1 MGSKKKPKGLGDV
14 IEKVTKATGIKSAVK
29 TLIGEDCG
37 CEERREKLND
47 LFPMY
52 KNIAMD
58 ASQKRVWESLEAP
71 LATGRLRGKNSQLFR
86 KLYDEL
92 FEKRHSWCGCGNE
105 SARRI
110 QSVRKI
116 YEYSCDQ

>member
-29 TLIGEDCG
+29 TLIGENCG
-37 CEERREKLND
+37 CDERRDKLNE

-52 KNIAMD
+52 ENISMD
-58 ASQKRVWESLEAP
+58 ARQRTIWENLQAA

-86 KLYDEL
+86 ALYDEL
-92 FEKRHSWCGCGNE
+92 FEKRHTWCGCGNE
-105 SARRI
+105 TPRRI
-110 QSVRKI
+110 ESVKKI